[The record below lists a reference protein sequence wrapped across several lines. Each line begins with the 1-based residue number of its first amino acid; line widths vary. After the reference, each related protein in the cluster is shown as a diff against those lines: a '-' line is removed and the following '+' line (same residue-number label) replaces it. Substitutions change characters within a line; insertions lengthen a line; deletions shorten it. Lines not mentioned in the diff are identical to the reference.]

1 MLTSIALMTAFTQR
15 VQLNEIN
22 LVATGMTDPQHL
34 MAIVEARAAY
44 IVPGILIGTL
54 LPFVF
59 SALTMLAVGKSAQS
73 IIQEVRRQF
82 REIPGLLE
90 GTQGKARRVILSF
103 LIVIRFCCFFFIK
116 VLKLITHNVL
126 RSQLM
131 PLCA

>member
-1 MLTSIALMTAFTQR
+1 MTAFTQR

-22 LVATGMTDPQHL
+22 LVATGMADPTDL
-34 MAIVEARAAY
+34 MKAVEARAAY
-44 IVPGILIGTL
+44 IVPGILVGTL

-90 GTQGKARRVILSF
+90 GTQGNTNLTCLFV
-103 LIVIRFCCFFFIK
+103 
-116 VLKLITHNVL
+116 
-126 RSQLM
+126 
-131 PLCA
+131 